1 MPDWRYNVLSTSEAY
16 IDAEGGPPR
25 DPFAASYPR
34 RADRS
39 RPPHTCPYTTI
50 FLGTRTHVPYR
61 LTPLQ
66 SENGDLYA
74 DAYSVDRSSNLTDTS
89 SFARYEDCRSQ
100 LDSTLIPKR
109 ENAYPSEKTEG
120 SVTLQV
126 QKVPYTSGVFYVAA
140 KTDSVKDVP
149 GNNLF
154 PCEASDSDALS
165 SCTCDSFERCEFDCR
180 DFEPFSDTCCCDP
193 LSDGVCSRSPKEV
206 DSPEHFCDRVVEED
220 RVSARSDMDG
230 LDLTLFEP
238 AQTDSNDCGDEST
251 DQNSASAT
259 ATLCG
264 ILYSLPNTE
273 NDVATSAVSGAV
285 VGVPLS
291 WEPFYCVLQQ
301 DRRTFTAYTS
311 EELATSNNNGEY
323 ATRSLPRVRIDG
335 GSNVGN
341 GVRLRCWAAPPSIT
355 EEEVEDEIEEDAV
368 SLRALPS
375 QDTSYEKACRRGS
388 APSTPVPG
396 AQAQHSP
403 SRLASFF
410 FSKRSFRSNPL
421 KRTKSATKL
430 ERERA
435 LAAVPTHPASHAL
448 RTSRSHES
456 LLSAHSPAVSTMD
469 LGPPNQVE
477 IRALHSS
484 VLGRPHCFALSAE
497 NRAPRYFACASRKE
511 RDRWIYSLRQAARPD
526 EIRTRRCERTVKLWL
541 LEAKAIPPK
550 KRYYCEILLDDTLY
564 ARSSSKL
571 KTELCF
577 WGEVYEFSALPA
589 VRAIHVNV
597 YREPER
603 RARKRDKHALVGTVR
618 IPVDDVSSRYL
629 NERWYPVSEGD
640 KPQSPG
646 RAPAPP
652 PALRIKCR
660 YQCVDVLPLDHYAR
674 FLDYLKKNYRRLC
687 EYLEPVIGVKAK
699 EDIGCALVL
708 CMAGAGLAP
717 RYLADVVA
725 LDVRRT
731 GDHSLTFRGNSL
743 ATKSMEA
750 YLKLVGDQYL
760 QDTLGEA
767 VCAAAGAGAAECEV
781 DPLRAGG
788 GAALRRQQAALRDA
802 VSLAWRAIAA
812 SAPRFPPPLRD
823 CFATFRERL
832 SSMGRE
838 DISDNLIS
846 ASIFLRFLCPAILSP
861 SLFGITHEYPNER
874 AARNLTLVAKTLQTL
889 ANFTRFQGKEAF
901 MEFLNDF
908 LEQEAPNMKAFLRAI
923 STRPQEQQQS
933 QSQLQQ
939 QQDGS
944 QRNSSASQGSITG
957 SEGSRSEVAVEVDPE
972 WAPHVDLGKQLATLH
987 GLLADSLPKLPAG
1000 KIQELDPL
1008 SEILE
1013 DLNKRL
1019 MSNDNGPTPVGDNIF
1034 RFNDPT
1040 CNTPTKQNVDVP
1052 TNGPLN
1058 NNFAH
1063 SSPIMNKNGVQFNI
1077 SPSKSNAEESKYK
1090 GSYVTVSKSP
1100 SFNLRSATLPRNGY
1114 GSSPVSQNVNPDRYS
1129 SQYNNQ
1135 EHCVN
1140 LKVVQIGFGSDQY
1153 PKGISNGINES
1164 LERRFQERYKPNS
1177 FNQQTHYH
1185 NSNYSSTE
1193 RSPSSDSINHNYC
1206 ANDMQN
1212 IMKETATLDELSDLL
1227 KYADDSDIVDEKIMN
1242 KKNMSQSKSN
1252 NNNIINGNKN
1262 SYTNNGS
1269 NVSISGLSN
1278 VASSGYQSI
1287 ATYSQS
1293 SSPIENTAHLHQ
1305 PYENGGQPMSRYSQL
1320 NYQKQR
1326 DKQYYDSKNEKFYPK
1341 SPVQQKIEY
1350 DIQKY
1355 GIQNFT
1361 TADNV
1366 QSNTNANTKIA
1377 PLVFTNPVYNM
1388 EDNRQSQE
1396 IKKTN
1401 ENRNSKRCPCGSSSS
1416 SIDEEGL
1423 STDNVETNSEEGSTN
1438 FNDDG
1443 RNYDQQNRNNT
1454 HRKLTRD
1461 NCNYED
1467 LYQRSNQSHSPR
1479 IREDESSSNS
1489 PSLRKSSKTRMPRT
1503 NPMLS
1508 YSTNQNQLNLKHFG
1522 QRGESLYESKPHHI
1536 STDSGYPMSRSES
1549 NVEEVNKEMY
1559 RLQISRSQKALF
1571 NMENSKNSPE
1581 KFLTESSI
1589 PETNYPLDRTYSG
1602 AKVSSSRLNEDLE
1615 RHQDYYGV
1623 RERRESPSKMFNRES
1638 HSSEASERAPVRTE
1652 RDLPARD
1659 KLQRRLSLESARE
1672 LTDSSDEVDDT
1683 LYSTTGRRRTKHHR
1697 TIEQYEREIERLKC
1711 SVEML
1716 RGRLGPTDSG
1726 QDHTDAKMKAIIS
1739 RLICVE
1745 EELRREQRKMAAA
1758 LSHKQR
1764 VIEAQEHRI
1773 AALDEANTRLLSAL
1787 VHLQQRA
1794 PHPTPAHN
1802 TNHNNSHSPHS
1813 QHSHQELQI

>member
-1 MPDWRYNVLSTSEAY
+1 MSNSPAPAPGGAGDDPTRRRSVFYVPLFESFENYLPLTQEEK
-16 IDAEGGPPR
+16 DAIICGQNIEP
-25 DPFAASYPR
+25 YPTKNKR
-34 RADRS
+34 RN
-39 RPPHTCPYTTI
+39 
-50 FLGTRTHVPYR
+50 L
-61 LTPLQ
+61 
-66 SENGDLYA
+66 SENGRLQTPYRGDSSLTESES
-74 DAYSVDRSSNLTDTS
+74 DISVFSPERRFRRPLSSTVSSNEALARVGQRDLTSPRLVAESGLMRHSKPRLRSTTS
-89 SFARYEDCRSQ
+89 CEPRYDKIFSP
-100 LDSTLIPKR
+100 LGGSISSNKLNNSTTNIGNKKSILNSNLSLIPDSPQLLTPGK
-109 ENAYPSEKTEG
+109 EKSKTLPQNLTVPSPIRGSSSSTSIFKTPRI
-120 SVTLQV
+120 TIT
-126 QKVPYTSGVFYVAA
+126 P
-140 KTDSVKDVP
+140 DSP
-149 GNNLF
+149 
-154 PCEASDSDALS
+154 
-165 SCTCDSFERCEFDCR
+165 
-180 DFEPFSDTCCCDP
+180 
-193 LSDGVCSRSPKEV
+193 SRSPGKMSGLNFIRRSRSTKLSRSNSLLRSVTARNIE
-206 DSPEHFCDRVVEED
+206 DGSDEQTAVVT
-220 RVSARSDMDG
+220 
-230 LDLTLFEP
+230 DLTEDYDKFVG
-238 AQTDSNDCGDEST
+238 NNGGESRVIGALIKKHEE
-251 DQNSASAT
+251 QMANSPLSIRRGY
-259 ATLCG
+259 LDVDD
-264 ILYSLPNTE
+264 
-273 NDVATSAVSGAV
+273 DVAVHS
-285 VGVPLS
+285 
-291 WEPFYCVLQQ
+291 
-301 DRRTFTAYTS
+301 
-311 EELATSNNNGEY
+311 
-323 ATRSLPRVRIDG
+323 
-335 GSNVGN
+335 
-341 GVRLRCWAAPPSIT
+341 
-355 EEEVEDEIEEDAV
+355 
-368 SLRALPS
+368 
-375 QDTSYEKACRRGS
+375 DTSYEKACRRGS

-410 FSKRSFRSNPL
+410 FSKRSFRNNPL

-430 ERERA
+430 ERDRA
-435 LAAVPTHPASHAL
+435 LAAGNTHPATHAL

-456 LLSAHSPAVSTMD
+456 LLSAQSPAVSTMD

-484 VLGRPHCFALSAE
+484 VLGKPHCFALSAE

-526 EIRTRRCERTVKLWL
+526 EMRTRRCERSVKLWL

-564 ARSSSKL
+564 AKSSSKL
-571 KTELCF
+571 KSELCF
-577 WGEVYEFSALPA
+577 WGEVYEFTGLQA
-589 VRAIHVNV
+589 VHAINVNV

-603 RARKRDKHALVGTVR
+603 RSRKRDKHALVGTVR

-629 NERWYPVSEGD
+629 NERWYPLSGGD

-646 RAPAPP
+646 GRAPPP
-652 PALRIKCR
+652 PVPALRIKCR
-660 YQCVDVLPLDHYAR
+660 YQSVDVLPLDHYAR
-674 FLDYLKKNYRRLC
+674 FLDYLKKNYKRLC

-760 QDTLGEA
+760 QDTLSEA
-767 VCAAAGAGAAECEV
+767 VAAAAGPGAAECEV
-781 DPLRAGG
+781 DPLRAGS
-788 GAALRRQQAALRDA
+788 GAALRRQQTALRDA
-802 VSLAWRAIAA
+802 VTLAWKAIAA

-832 SSMGRE
+832 IAMGRE

-908 LEQEAPNMKAFLRAI
+908 LEQEAPNMKAFLRTI
-923 STRPQEQQQS
+923 SMRPQEQN
-933 QSQLQQ
+933 
-939 QQDGS
+939 QDGS
-944 QRNSSASQGSITG
+944 KRNSSASQGSAT
-957 SEGSRSEVAVEVDPE
+957 EAVEADPE

-987 GLLADSLPKLPAG
+987 ALLVDSLPKLPG
-1000 KIQELDPL
+1000 GRTQELEPL
-1008 SEILE
+1008 TDILDE
-1013 DLNKRL
+1013 LTKRL
-1019 MSNDNGPTPVGDNIF
+1019 AGNDTGTTPSDNIF

-1040 CNTPTKQNVDVP
+1040 CNTPTKLEP
-1052 TNGPLN
+1052 T
-1058 NNFAH
+1058 NFAH

-1077 SPSKSNAEESKYK
+1077 SPSKSNAENSKYK
-1090 GSYVTVSKSP
+1090 NAYAGVMKSP
-1100 SFNLRSATLPRNGY
+1100 SCNLRSATLPRNVY
-1114 GSSPVSQNVNPDRYS
+1114 GSSPQNVNPDRYS

-1153 PKGISNGINES
+1153 PKGISNGVSES
-1164 LERRFQERYKPNS
+1164 LERRFPERYKTN
-1177 FNQQTHYH
+1177 NYQQPTHFH
-1185 NSNYSSTE
+1185 NANYPGPE
-1193 RSPSSDSINHNYC
+1193 RSPSSDNVNHNYC
-1206 ANDMQN
+1206 SSDMQN
-1212 IMKETATLDELSDLL
+1212 LMRDTATLEELSDLL
-1227 KYADDSDIVDEKIMN
+1227 KYADDSDIVEDKLIMN
-1242 KKNMSQSKSN
+1242 KKSLSQSQHN
-1252 NNNIINGNKN
+1252 NNNIVNGNKA
-1262 SYTNNGS
+1262 YTNNGS

-1293 SSPIENTAHLHQ
+1293 SSPIENTTHHHP

-1326 DKQYYDSKNEKFYPK
+1326 DKQYYDSKNEKFFPK

-1361 TADNV
+1361 MADNAAAAA
-1366 QSNTNANTKIA
+1366 NANAKMA

-1388 EDNRQSQE
+1388 EDRQSPE
-1396 IKKTN
+1396 KKKPAD
-1401 ENRNSKRCPCGSSSS
+1401 NRNSKRCPCGSSSS
-1416 SIDEEGL
+1416 SIDEEAL

-1438 FNDDG
+1438 FNDEG
-1443 RNYDQQNRNNT
+1443 RSYDQQNRNNT
-1454 HRKLTRD
+1454 HRKITRD
-1461 NCNYED
+1461 NNYED
-1467 LYQRSNQSHSPR
+1467 VYQRSNHSHSPR
-1479 IREDESSSNS
+1479 DDSSAS
-1489 PSLRKSSKTRMPRT
+1489 PSLRKSKTRMPRT

-1508 YSTNQNQLNLKHFG
+1508 YSTGQQPYKHFG
-1522 QRGESLYESKPHHI
+1522 QRGDSLYESKPHHI
-1536 STDSGYPMSRSES
+1536 STEPYPVTRSES

-1581 KFLTESSI
+1581 KYSLAESSI
-1589 PETNYPLDRTYSG
+1589 SETNYPLDRAYSG
-1602 AKVSSSRLNEDLE
+1602 AKMSSSRLNEDLE
-1615 RHQDYYGV
+1615 RHQEYYV
-1623 RERRESPSKMFNRES
+1623 RERRESPSRMLFSRES
-1638 HSSEASERAPVRTE
+1638 HSSEASERAGAREPPREMREATREVVRE
-1652 RDLPARD
+1652 APREAGRE

-1672 LTDSSDEVDDT
+1672 LTDSSDELEDT
-1683 LYSTTGRRRTKHHR
+1683 LYSTTGRRRAKHHR
-1697 TIEQYEREIERLKC
+1697 TIEQYEREIDRLKN
-1711 SVEML
+1711 SVDLL
-1716 RGRLGPTDSG
+1716 RGRLGPAESG
-1726 QDHTDAKMKAIIS
+1726 QDPSDSKMKAVIN
-1739 RLICVE
+1739 RLISVE
-1745 EELRREQRKMAAA
+1745 DELRREQRKMAAA

-1794 PHPTPAHN
+1794 PLPPPAGNPHPHPHPHAPSHPTHAPHN
-1802 TNHNNSHSPHS
+1802 
-1813 QHSHQELQI
+1813 HQELQI

>member
-1 MPDWRYNVLSTSEAY
+1 MPDWRYNVLSANEAY
-16 IDAEGGPPR
+16 IDAKETPPR
-25 DPFAASYPR
+25 DPLAASYPR
-34 RADRS
+34 RADRT
-39 RPPHTCPYTTI
+39 RPAHTCPYTTI
-50 FLGTRTHVPYR
+50 FLGARSHQTPHRLQTR
-61 LTPLQ
+61 Q
-66 SENGDLYA
+66 SDAGDPYA

-89 SFARYEDCRSQ
+89 SFAHYEDCRTQ
-100 LDSTLIPKR
+100 L
-109 ENAYPSEKTEG
+109 EG
-120 SVTLQV
+120 IAKDVDDTYTGEILTDGKVTLQV
-126 QKVPYTSGVFYVAA
+126 QKVPYTSSVFYVSARTAA
-140 KTDSVKDVP
+140 KTEDVE
-149 GNNLF
+149 GNDLF
-154 PCEASDSDALS
+154 VVEGSDSDALS

-193 LSDGVCSRSPKEV
+193 LSDEVCSRSPKDVE
-206 DSPEHFCDRVVEED
+206 SPENFGDRVVEED
-220 RVSARSDMDG
+220 RVSVRSDMDG
-230 LDLTLFEP
+230 LDLALFEP
-238 AQTDSNDCGDEST
+238 AATDCLDYENDLPVLKSASIPTALCGVLYALPHTSNDT
-251 DQNSASAT
+251 APSA
-259 ATLCG
+259 G
-264 ILYSLPNTE
+264 
-273 NDVATSAVSGAV
+273 SGAV
-285 VGVPLS
+285 VGVPPS

-301 DRRTFTAYTS
+301 DRRVLTAYTS
-311 EELATSNNNGEY
+311 EELAANNNNNNNNTEY
-323 ATRSLPRVRIDG
+323 TRSLPRVRLDG
-335 GSNVGN
+335 GGPVANGN
-341 GVRLRCWAAPPSIT
+341 AASRLRCWAAPPSIT
-355 EEEVEDEIEEDAV
+355 EEEAEDEMEEDAI
-368 SLRALPS
+368 SLRALPV

-396 AQAQHSP
+396 TQAQHSP

-410 FSKRSFRSNPL
+410 FSKRSFRNNPL

-430 ERERA
+430 ERDRA
-435 LAAVPTHPASHAL
+435 LQAPPTHPASHAL

-526 EIRTRRCERTVKLWL
+526 EMRTRRCERSVKLWL

-571 KTELCF
+571 KSELCF
-577 WGEVYEFSALPA
+577 WGEVYEFTGLQA
-589 VRAIHVNV
+589 VRAINVNV

-603 RARKRDKHALVGTVR
+603 RSRKRDKHALVGTVR

-629 NERWYPVSEGD
+629 NERWYPLSGGD

-646 RAPAPP
+646 GRAPPP
-652 PALRIKCR
+652 PAPALRIKCR
-660 YQCVDVLPLDHYAR
+660 YQSVDVLPLDHYAR
-674 FLDYLKKNYRRLC
+674 FLDYLKRNYKRLC
-687 EYLEPVIGVKAK
+687 EYLEPHIGVKAK

-760 QDTLGEA
+760 QDTLSEA
-767 VCAAAGAGAAECEV
+767 VAAAAGPGAAECEV
-781 DPLRAGG
+781 DPLRAGS
-788 GAALRRQQAALRDA
+788 GAALRRQQTALRDA
-802 VSLAWRAIAA
+802 VTLAWRAIAG

-832 SSMGRE
+832 TAMGRE

-923 STRPQEQQQS
+923 SMRPQEQAQE
-933 QSQLQQ
+933 
-939 QQDGS
+939 GS
-944 QRNSSASQGSITG
+944 NRNSSASQS
-957 SEGSRSEVAVEVDPE
+957 SVEAVEADPE

-987 GLLADSLPKLPAG
+987 ALLVDSLPKLPG
-1000 KIQELDPL
+1000 GRTQELEPL
-1008 SEILE
+1008 QDILDE
-1013 DLNKRL
+1013 LSKRL
-1019 MSNDNGPTPVGDNIF
+1019 ASSDSSAAPHVADNIF

-1040 CNTPTKQNVDVP
+1040 CTTPTNKPAEPSSGQ
-1052 TNGPLN
+1052 

-1063 SSPIMNKNGVQFNI
+1063 SSPIMPKSGVQFNI
-1077 SPSKSNAEESKYK
+1077 SPSKSNAEDSKYK
-1090 GSYVTVSKSP
+1090 GAYAGGLKSP
-1100 SFNLRSATLPRNGY
+1100 ANLRSATLPRNVY
-1114 GSSPVSQNVNPDRYS
+1114 ASSPVQNVNPDRYS

-1140 LKVVQIGFGSDQY
+1140 LKVVQIGFGSEQY
-1153 PKGISNGINES
+1153 PKGINNGVGES
-1164 LERRFQERYKPNS
+1164 LERRMQGYKP
-1177 FNQQTHYH
+1177 
-1185 NSNYSSTE
+1185 SNYQSTHFHNANYNGTE
-1193 RSPSSDSINHNYC
+1193 RSPSSDNINHNYC
-1206 ANDMQN
+1206 SNEMQN
-1212 IMKETATLDELSDLL
+1212 LMRDTATLEELSDLL
-1227 KYADDSDIVDEKIMN
+1227 KYADDSDIVDEKLIIN
-1242 KKNMSQSKSN
+1242 KKTLSQTQSN
-1252 NNNIINGNKN
+1252 NNNNIVVNGNKG
-1262 SYTNNGS
+1262 YVNNGS

-1293 SSPIENTAHLHQ
+1293 SSPVENAAHHHP

-1326 DKQYYDSKNEKFYPK
+1326 DKHYYDNKNDKFYPK
-1341 SPVQQKIEY
+1341 SQVQQKIEY

-1361 TADNV
+1361 MPDTA
-1366 QSNTNANTKIA
+1366 QTNTSANSKMA

-1388 EDNRQSQE
+1388 EDSRQTPE
-1396 IKKTN
+1396 KKKTN

-1416 SIDEEGL
+1416 SIDEEVL

-1438 FNDDG
+1438 FNDEG
-1443 RNYDQQNRNNT
+1443 RSYDQQNRNNT
-1454 HRKLTRD
+1454 HRKITRD
-1461 NCNYED
+1461 CNYED
-1467 LYQRSNQSHSPR
+1467 VYQRSNHSHSPR
-1479 IREDESSSNS
+1479 VRDDESSSNS

-1508 YSTNQNQLNLKHFG
+1508 YSTNQNAPNYKHFG

-1536 STDSGYPMSRSES
+1536 STEGYPMSRSES

-1559 RLQISRSQKALF
+1559 RLQISRSQKALS
-1571 NMENSKNSPE
+1571 NMDNLKVSPE
-1581 KFLTESSI
+1581 KYSLGDVAS
-1589 PETNYPLDRTYSG
+1589 ETNYPLDRTYSA
-1602 AKVSSSRLNEDLE
+1602 AKMSSSRLNEDLD
-1615 RHQDYYGV
+1615 RHQEYYQ
-1623 RERRESPSKMFNRES
+1623 RRDSPSRMVISRES
-1638 HSSEASERAPVRTE
+1638 HSSEASERAGRE
-1652 RDLPARD
+1652 ARESREGREPGRE

-1672 LTDSSDEVDDT
+1672 LTDSSDELEDT
-1683 LYSTTGRRRTKHHR
+1683 LYSTTGRRRNKHHR
-1697 TIEQYEREIERLKC
+1697 TIEQYEREIDRLKN
-1711 SVEML
+1711 SVDLL
-1716 RGRLGPTDSG
+1716 RGRLGPAEPG
-1726 QDHTDAKMKAIIS
+1726 QDTSDTKMKAIIT
-1739 RLICVE
+1739 RLISVE
-1745 EELRREQRKMAAA
+1745 DELRREQRKMAAA

-1794 PHPTPAHN
+1794 PHPAHQ
-1802 TNHNNSHSPHS
+1802 HN
-1813 QHSHQELQI
+1813 HQELQI